1 MVDYLKNLFRKMGNQ
16 EETKK
21 DGIENLGSDV
31 DYSCRNGFEYHELK
45 YMYGCYNDY
54 RRQYEYRSG
63 ATRGSRLK
71 NQISS
76 FLIFRFADNRHY

>member
-21 DGIENLGSDV
+21 VGIENLGSDV

-45 YMYGCYNDY
+45 DMYGCYNDY
-54 RRQYEYRSG
+54 HRQYEYWNW
-63 ATRGSRLK
+63 K
-71 NQISS
+71 EIN
-76 FLIFRFADNRHY
+76 